1 MGELVYSG
9 LERLV
14 NSTLRTDPDTLE
26 ALAVLSGKVLL
37 LEFAGTDI
45 RIYICPAEEGLEL
58 KPEQPGGANVC
69 IRGRVSDLIAYLMA
83 SRGLSDSFSGSLAIT
98 GDIPLAQKFQSIMKD
113 FEFDWEAKIAVLTGD
128 LAARRVTNFLRG
140 AAGFALHTGKILQA
154 DLSEYL
160 RYEKQ
165 ILPDRSAIQE
175 HYGEVRR
182 LENDV
187 AALER
192 RIDRLRNLAADKV

>member
-1 MGELVYSG
+1 MGELVYSR
-9 LERLV
+9 LARLV

-26 ALAVLSGKVLL
+26 ALAVLSGNVLL

-45 RIYICPAEEGLEL
+45 RIYICPGQEGLEL

-113 FEFDWEAKIAVLTGD
+113 FEFDWEAKIADLTGD
-128 LAARRVTNFLRG
+128 LAARRVTNFMRG
-140 AAGFALHTGKILQA
+140 AAGFALHAGNTLRA
-154 DLSEYL
+154 DLFDYL

-165 ILPDRSAIQE
+165 VLPDRSAIQE
-175 HYGEVRR
+175 HYVEIRR
-182 LENDV
+182 LESDV

>member
-45 RIYICPAEEGLEL
+45 RIYICPVVEGLEL

-140 AAGFALHTGKILQA
+140 AAGFAVHTGKILQA
-154 DLSEYL
+154 GLSEYL